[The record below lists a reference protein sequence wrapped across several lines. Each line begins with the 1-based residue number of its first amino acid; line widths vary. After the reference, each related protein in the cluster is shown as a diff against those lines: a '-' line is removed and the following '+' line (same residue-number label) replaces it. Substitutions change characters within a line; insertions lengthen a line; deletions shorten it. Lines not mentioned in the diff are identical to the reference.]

1 MSTTTAIG
9 STTSTHSTTST
20 PTTALGQDSLNFN
33 DFLQLMTSQ
42 LENQDPLN
50 PTSDADYFAQIAQ
63 LGTVQG
69 IDTLNNSS
77 QVQQAQ
83 ALMGQTV
90 TVTNPT
96 AATSGGSPTITGVV
110 QNLSVQS
117 GSYYLGIQ
125 SANGTITTVP
135 ISSLQNVQS
144 TPNISNDSDLV
155 GQTVTGP
162 VTANGQTAN
171 ATGTVTGVSLVNG
184 IPTATVQISKTQT
197 VTIPVSSLSS
207 VSS

>member
-1 MSTTTAIG
+1 MSTTAINNITG
-9 STTSTHSTTST
+9 TPSPTTT
-20 PTTALGQDSLNFN
+20 PTTQLGQDKLNFN
-33 DFLQLMTSQ
+33 DFLQLMTTQ

-83 ALMGQTV
+83 SLMGQTV
-90 TVTNPT
+90 TVTNPN
-96 AATSGGSPTITGVV
+96 AATAGGTPTITGVV

-125 SANGTITTVP
+125 SANGSITTVP

-144 TPNISNDSDLV
+144 TPNISGDSSLV
-155 GQTVTGP
+155 GQTVSGP
-162 VTANGQTAN
+162 TTVNGQTA
-171 ATGTVTGVSLVNG
+171 TVSGTVTGVSLING
-184 IPTATVQISKTQT
+184 VPTASVQIGKNQT
-197 VTIPVSSLSS
+197 VNIGVSSLSS
-207 VSS
+207 IG